1 MWKSAVWALEAKVV
15 KRVQMDPGVKSKAAF
30 SSRTSAAGKLNKT
43 FIIPLDWQ
51 GIL

>member
-15 KRVQMDPGVKSKAAF
+15 ERVQMDPGAKSKAAF

-43 FIIPLDWQ
+43 LIIPLNWR